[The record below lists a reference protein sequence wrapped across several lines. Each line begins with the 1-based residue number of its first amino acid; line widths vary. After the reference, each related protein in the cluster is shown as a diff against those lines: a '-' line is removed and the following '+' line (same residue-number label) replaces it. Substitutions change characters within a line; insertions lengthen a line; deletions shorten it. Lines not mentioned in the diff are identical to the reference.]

1 MNVRSSNI
9 GNYVGREF
17 AIYLDSDI
25 FYLAPQQKNG
35 IPYRAEFIKSELD
48 HVGHLCRT
56 LHELSAEHNLPRRM
70 RTITPLQRRF
80 EVIAQTYP
88 GGHAV
93 RCGTQVLTYGEL
105 DAQADALALHLQ
117 EQGLLAGSFC
127 LVNLEP
133 SLAQVRVILAILKA
147 GCAYL
152 QLDPELPP
160 EDAVVVLDVLR
171 PPLQFVH
178 DDGPA
183 DEEQAG
189 LQVIRCA
196 EDAEDLPYGWPE
208 EADIGAATPAHAFA
222 TMSERGGVCMSLR
235 THRALATFQHAASP
249 HGPVPAAI
257 PDPVHFWR
265 VLSEGAL
272 LSISTQTR

>member
-1 MNVRSSNI
+1 MNVRSDNV

-25 FYLAPQQKNG
+25 FYLAPQHKNG
-35 IPYRAEFIKSELD
+35 IPYRSEFIKSELD
-48 HVGHLCRT
+48 NVGQLCRT
-56 LHELSAEHNLPRRM
+56 LHELSAEHNFPRRM
-70 RTITPLQRRF
+70 RTVMPLQRRF

-93 RCGTQVLTYGEL
+93 RCGAQVLTYGEL

-117 EQGLLAGSFC
+117 QQGLPAGSFC
-127 LVNLEP
+127 LVKLAP

-147 GCAYL
+147 GAAYL

-160 EDAVVVLDVLR
+160 EDAAVVRDVLR
-171 PPLQFVH
+171 PPVLFVH
-178 DDGPA
+178 HDDPV
-183 DEEQAG
+183 DEEQTG
-189 LQVIRCA
+189 LQIFRCV

-222 TMSERGGVCMSLR
+222 TRSERGGVCMSLR
-235 THRALATFQHAASP
+235 THRALATFQQPASP
-249 HGPVPAAI
+249 HGTVPAAI

-265 VLSEGAL
+265 ILSEGSL
-272 LSISTQTR
+272 LTIPSK